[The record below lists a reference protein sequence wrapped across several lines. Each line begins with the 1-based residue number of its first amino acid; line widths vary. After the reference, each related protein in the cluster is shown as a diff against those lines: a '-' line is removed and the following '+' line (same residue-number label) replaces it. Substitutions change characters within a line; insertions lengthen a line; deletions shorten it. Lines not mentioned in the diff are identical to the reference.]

1 MNEPLSRKGE
11 EGGQIEKGA
20 MLRTQF
26 VLILFLTVI
35 FFLNFIAR
43 IILSPLIPTIEK
55 DVGISH
61 GAAGSFFLLITTGY
75 FISLVGSGFV
85 SSRISHRLTIIV
97 STIAVGLVLLSTC
110 LTTTAWGIG
119 MTMFALGLATGIYL
133 PSGIATI
140 TNLINPRQ
148 WGKALAIHELAPN
161 LGFVM
166 APITAEALMIWFPWR
181 GVMAVIGLASILI
194 GVFFIV
200 SGRGGEMKGEKPNF
214 GSIRSILTKPSFWVM
229 TALFS
234 LGISSSVGVYSMLP
248 LYLVTDHEILRVH
261 ANTLV
266 ALSRISTLITVFL
279 GGWAADRFGATRTL
293 TVVFILTGITTI
305 LLGLANTSW
314 INLIIILQP
323 LVAVCFFPI
332 GFAILSAIAPPQIRN
347 LAVSLTIPVGFMVGA
362 GLAPTCI
369 GILGDTGHFSL
380 GFVILGASILLGS
393 ILLKFVTLRD
403 YEGKPL

>member
-61 GAAGSFFLLITTGY
+61 GTAGSFFLLITTGY

-110 LTTTAWGIG
+110 LTKTAWGIG

-140 TNLINPRQ
+140 TNLV
-148 WGKALAIHELAPN
+148 K
-161 LGFVM
+161 M
-166 APITAEALMIWFPWR
+166 FP
-181 GVMAVIGLASILI
+181 
-194 GVFFIV
+194 
-200 SGRGGEMKGEKPNF
+200 
-214 GSIRSILTKPSFWVM
+214 
-229 TALFS
+229 
-234 LGISSSVGVYSMLP
+234 
-248 LYLVTDHEILRVH
+248 
-261 ANTLV
+261 
-266 ALSRISTLITVFL
+266 
-279 GGWAADRFGATRTL
+279 
-293 TVVFILTGITTI
+293 
-305 LLGLANTSW
+305 
-314 INLIIILQP
+314 Q
-323 LVAVCFFPI
+323 
-332 GFAILSAIAPPQIRN
+332 
-347 LAVSLTIPVGFMVGA
+347 
-362 GLAPTCI
+362 
-369 GILGDTGHFSL
+369 
-380 GFVILGASILLGS
+380 
-393 ILLKFVTLRD
+393 
-403 YEGKPL
+403 